1 LGVGSHVGSSRSVV
15 GVFFSEGCGPPGLA
29 PDEAGAQAVCTPTRP
44 DPQHHDPGR
53 DLTRRLREADTRGL
67 LSGKPTAREWVESL
81 SRARP
86 PRSPSDARPAVSLHP
101 SEPGVD
107 APHASGAGS
116 GASQSPY
123 GSVTRCDHPGR
134 YGAPRASRRE
144 FSPSRDA
151 ERTRRPPGKLEPFSG
166 GPSSPWP
173 PFGGCVPRP
182 GGPIWVVAHLRGA
195 RLPRRAGESGVYSGF
210 VAAYSRSSRR
220 GPWVEPPGA
229 SALDSVARSADEHG
243 DRAGAMASTLSPGRL
258 SRTATQDS

>member
-107 APHASGAGS
+107 APPRERRRQWRLTKSVWKRYTLRSSGAVRCSPRVSPRVFPLS
-116 GASQSPY
+116 GRGEDTAPAGEVGALLRRAFVTVASFRGMCASSRWADL
-123 GSVTRCDHPGR
+123 GG
-134 YGAPRASRRE
+134 GAPSGCAAATSRGR
-144 FSPSRDA
+144 
-151 ERTRRPPGKLEPFSG
+151 
-166 GPSSPWP
+166 
-173 PFGGCVPRP
+173 
-182 GGPIWVVAHLRGA
+182 IWGLLRFC
-195 RLPRRAGESGVYSGF
+195 RGVF
-210 VAAYSRSSRR
+210 A
-220 GPWVEPPGA
+220 
-229 SALDSVARSADEHG
+229 
-243 DRAGAMASTLSPGRL
+243 
-258 SRTATQDS
+258 